1 MKSRKQCEIIR
12 RYIAI
17 LETKSVSNT
26 KCKVVLHITR
36 STVTVVKKTLKD
48 IEQRARIKPRST
60 RRVKKR
66 LRAPSQSDIQSVL
79 STISAAL
86 RQAWANA
93 LNKIAGR
100 ESKFEAF
107 FKKISLIDA
116 AIADEIKAV
125 RSWNGYS
132 MPTKRV
138 DPALIVP
145 GAFVLLLIFLIT
157 MILSMRLFYRRGEIS
172 ARSSRS
178 SKASSRRL
186 SDRISVAGCYV
197 IVFVAFLVIR
207 IKCLDYLD
215 IWRISTICQPLFED
229 KNYSVY
235 EGLDKIVDVPG
246 VAKFNVSVRE
256 VLIRCREQQTIFKAV
271 GADTAVNSTTLL
283 KEITWPLVKQ
293 KTEELFN
300 AVLQQ
305 GFQSQTMQMAQLV
318 NSSEI
323 KEKLKSCETTD
334 PHIVRKIAEEFSSL
348 SRSLANIR
356 DDVEKTIKNSSTG
369 GSEMKL
375 RLKALQRR
383 LMNRAE
389 GPLIRTVDT
398 FLGELSTNVF
408 SCSSLHAAY
417 ENIGKILC
425 ENASSPT
432 QNLLTSAGLAGS
444 WFAPASV
451 VAVLSGLHG
460 MCSVSNLLCIY
471 VHYRFT
477 KRRRRKRQ
485 KTDDD
490 SSRSSETI

>member
-1 MKSRKQCEIIR
+1 
-12 RYIAI
+12 
-17 LETKSVSNT
+17 
-26 KCKVVLHITR
+26 
-36 STVTVVKKTLKD
+36 
-48 IEQRARIKPRST
+48 
-60 RRVKKR
+60 
-66 LRAPSQSDIQSVL
+66 
-79 STISAAL
+79 
-86 RQAWANA
+86 
-93 LNKIAGR
+93 
-100 ESKFEAF
+100 
-107 FKKISLIDA
+107 
-116 AIADEIKAV
+116 
-125 RSWNGYS
+125 

-246 VAKFNVSVRE
+246 VAKFNVSVR
-256 VLIRCREQQTIFKAV
+256 
-271 GADTAVNSTTLL
+271 
-283 KEITWPLVKQ
+283 
-293 KTEELFN
+293 
-300 AVLQQ
+300 
-305 GFQSQTMQMAQLV
+305 
-318 NSSEI
+318 
-323 KEKLKSCETTD
+323 
-334 PHIVRKIAEEFSSL
+334 
-348 SRSLANIR
+348 SLANIR

-398 FLGELSTNVF
+398 FLEITVEETDAALKKTKPGKATAPMICRSACGSRNLENHLKMFERIVGGCIRDIVQPYSNQCGFCMVMEQLMPYPLFVF
-408 SCSSLHAAY
+408 
-417 ENIGKILC
+417 
-425 ENASSPT
+425 
-432 QNLLTSAGLAGS
+432 
-444 WFAPASV
+444 
-451 VAVLSGLHG
+451 
-460 MCSVSNLLCIY
+460 
-471 VHYRFT
+471 
-477 KRRRRKRQ
+477 
-485 KTDDD
+485 
-490 SSRSSETI
+490 